1 MGYSA
6 LANRL
11 LSENGI
17 QSLMEDLTSN
27 PSAIGLGG
35 GNPANLPLAE
45 SLWGEIGKEFLADSM
60 AWNKALG
67 TYSSPTG
74 NLEDRQFFAE
84 YFSSEFGVS
93 LEASQISLT
102 NGSQSA
108 FSFLL
113 NSFSGKM
120 EDGTYKKI
128 IFPAL
133 PEYIGY
139 SDQALNPNQ
148 FLGIKPKLV
157 LHSEYVFEYA
167 IDFSS
172 IPWREAGAIC
182 LSRPC
187 NPTGY
192 SVSNSD
198 LESLYNEC
206 FQRNIPLIID
216 SAYGFPFPNLAPN
229 DSLFSWKK
237 GIISVHSFSKIGLPG
252 IRLGVVIGD
261 PKLNRLMSS
270 WASVHSLAVGE
281 FSVQF
286 TKRCLDKNRLNILV
300 ENGIKPFY
308 TEQREFAIKTID
320 DEFQKRRLPYMRHLA
335 NGAFFLWLHFPDLPI
350 SSQRLYELCKEAGL
364 ILVSGHYFFPGLEEP
379 FSHMESCVRLTYCL
393 EKGQIAKGIQILAEQ
408 IGKAYSR

>member
-11 LSENGI
+11 LTQNGI
-17 QSLMEDLTSN
+17 QSLMEDLSSN
-27 PSAIGLGG
+27 PAAIGLGG
-35 GNPANLPLAE
+35 GNPAKIPLAE
-45 SLWGEIGKEFLADSM
+45 SLWAEVGKEFLEDPF

-67 TYSSPTG
+67 NYSSPTG

-84 YFSSEFGVS
+84 YFSQEFGVS
-93 LEASQISLT
+93 LTASQISLT

-120 EDGTYKKI
+120 EDGSYKKI

-133 PEYIGY
+133 PDYIGY
-139 SDQALNPNQ
+139 SDQAMNLNQ
-148 FLGIKPKLV
+148 FIGIEPKIL
-157 LHSEYVFEYA
+157 LHSENSFEYA

-172 IPWREAGAIC
+172 IPWQEAGAIC

-192 SVSNSD
+192 SISNSD
-198 LESLYNEC
+198 LEILYSEC
-206 FQRNIPLIID
+206 QKRNIPLIVD
-216 SAYGFPFPNLAPN
+216 GAYGFPFPDLAPK
-229 DSLFSWKK
+229 DSFFSWKR
-237 GIISVHSFSKIGLPG
+237 GIIFVHSFSKIGLPG

-261 PKLNRLMSS
+261 PDLNPLLSA

-281 FSVQF
+281 FSVQLA
-286 TKRCLDKNRLNILV
+286 KRCLEKNRMNSLV
-300 ENGIKPFY
+300 QNGIKPFY
-308 TEQREFAIKTID
+308 SEQRDFTIKSID
-320 DEFQKRRLPYMRHLA
+320 AEFQKRKLPYLRHLA
-335 NGAFFLWLHFPDLPI
+335 DGAFFLWLHFPDLPI
-350 SSQRLYELCKEAGL
+350 SSQRLYQLCKDAGL
-364 ILVSGHYFFPGLEEP
+364 VLVSGHYFFPGLVQS
-379 FSHMESCVRLTYCL
+379 FSHSESCVRLTYCL

-408 IGKAYSR
+408 IEKAYSR